1 MRNNKTRVFAVAL
14 ALLLVFALVFGFIYS
29 VTIPAAGAASSL
41 DALRQNSKSLAAE
54 KKKIQEEL
62 SQVKQEKA
70 SAAKR
75 KEALDKQ
82 IDITEQEIQNTEE
95 LIAMLT
101 GEIAR
106 RQAELDEALR
116 REAEQYEAFRV
127 RMRTM
132 EEAGDTGYLGVL
144 LSADSFSDLLGR
156 IGTVQEI
163 MDYDLALME
172 DLQAT
177 RLVVEETKRALEAD
191 KDEQSSVK
199 QTLSDRRAEL
209 ASQSREQVQMLQEL
223 EKEETEYRK
232 AIQEKEDAEK
242 ALQRQISSLM
252 AELARKNTV
261 YVGGEYTWPLPGYTA
276 GSPYGLRYHPILK
289 RNRLHTGQDIP
300 APTGT
305 KILAANG
312 GEIIKADY
320 NSGYGNCVVID
331 HGGGQATLY
340 GHMSRIGVSV
350 GQKVK
355 KGAVIGYVGSTG
367 LSTGPHLHFE
377 IIINGTQVNPMNYFT
392 KVSG

>member
-1 MRNNKTRVFAVAL
+1 VFALAL

-29 VTIPAAGAASSL
+29 VAIPAAGAASSL

-54 KKKIQEEL
+54 KKKIQDEL
-62 SQVKQEKA
+62 SEVKREKA

-75 KEALDKQ
+75 KEALDRQ
-82 IDITEQEIQNTEE
+82 IDITEQEIQNTEA
-95 LIAMLT
+95 LIEALT
-101 GEIAR
+101 GEIDR

-116 REAEQYEAFRV
+116 REAEQYEAFRIRV
-127 RMRTM
+127 RAM

-177 RLVVEETKRALEAD
+177 RLVVEETKRALETD

-209 ASQSREQVQMLQEL
+209 ARQSREQVQMLQEL
-223 EKEETEYRK
+223 EKEEAEFRK
-232 AIQEKEDAEK
+232 AIQEKEAAE
-242 ALQRQISSLM
+242 ADLRRQISRLM
-252 AELARKNTV
+252 EELARKNTV

-276 GSPYGLRYHPILK
+276 GSPFGPRYHPVLR
-289 RNRLHTGQDIP
+289 RNRMHTGQDIP

-312 GEIIKADY
+312 GEVIKADY

-377 IIINGTQVNPMNYFT
+377 IIINGSQVNPMNYFT